1 MRTGT
6 IDLLTCDES
15 SVLEDSEHVFFV
27 VLHRGKR
34 ITDRPVYCKRALFP
48 AAYWLAPTALSH
60 VSVGIATGNRLVL
73 DKALKARVTSAHSSN
88 ELVPKNDWRFQR
100 HFVFVSTN
108 PEACAPGFE

>member
-1 MRTGT
+1 
-6 IDLLTCDES
+6 
-15 SVLEDSEHVFFV
+15 
-27 VLHRGKR
+27 
-34 ITDRPVYCKRALFP
+34 
-48 AAYWLAPTALSH
+48 
-60 VSVGIATGNRLVL
+60 VL